1 MRLSIDL
8 EHMGHLNE
16 SLSVAEAGVI
26 DPWVRAGSK
35 MALQR
40 QVLRLSKP
48 PRCWKTLSYA
58 KSVKRKIKEVS
69 VLLHICDLR
78 PYGQHFPYYKS
89 KRNIKEISI
98 CALTFYYRFTF

>member
-48 PRCWKTLSYA
+48 P
-58 KSVKRKIKEVS
+58 
-69 VLLHICDLR
+69 
-78 PYGQHFPYYKS
+78 
-89 KRNIKEISI
+89 
-98 CALTFYYRFTF
+98 